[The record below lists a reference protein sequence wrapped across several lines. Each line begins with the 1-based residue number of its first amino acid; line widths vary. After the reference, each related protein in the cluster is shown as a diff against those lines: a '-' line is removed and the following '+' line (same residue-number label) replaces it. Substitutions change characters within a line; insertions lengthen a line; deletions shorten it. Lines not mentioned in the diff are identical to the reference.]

1 MKKLLALCL
10 CLLLLLSACGT
21 KTSDSTLPDNTEDTC
36 NDSQALIVDDS
47 KSTEDT
53 TSADETE
60 ESSEAPANDAKA
72 LAESCIDKSVTELFD
87 LIGEPESSD
96 YAPSCNGG
104 EGAEDGNLYYDGF
117 IVYTLKEGDSETVV
131 FVE

>member
-1 MKKLLALCL
+1 MKYIIVLSLCL
-10 CLLLLLSACGT
+10 VLLLTACGNGEPNAT
-21 KTSDSTLPDNTEDTC
+21 TAGNTTGEATTT
-36 NDSQALIVDDS
+36 QAT
-47 KSTEDT
+47 TEATAGT
-53 TSADETE
+53 TAPEATTE
-60 ESSEAPANDAKA
+60 PAQDAKA
-72 LAESCIDKSVTELFD
+72 LAESCIDKSVDELFA
-87 LIGEPESSD
+87 LIGQPQSSD